1 MRWLIGKCSGCGCD
15 IVRRYPGNAQD
26 CSMTLS
32 YVCYCSPGLE
42 WMSKFI
48 KDGGVL
54 AIWNEIQI

>member
-1 MRWLIGKCSGCGCD
+1 MRWLIGKCSRCRCD
-15 IVRRYPGNAQD
+15 IVRRYSGYAQHCSTRLTSICD
-26 CSMTLS
+26 CE
-32 YVCYCSPGLE
+32 PGLN